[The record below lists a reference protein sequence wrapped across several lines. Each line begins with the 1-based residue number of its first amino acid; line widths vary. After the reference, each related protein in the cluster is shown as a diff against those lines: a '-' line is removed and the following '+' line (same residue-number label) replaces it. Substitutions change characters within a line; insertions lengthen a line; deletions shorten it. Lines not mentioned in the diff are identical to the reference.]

1 LKLTHVQELLDY
13 PASSGSK
20 ATSNSLSLG
29 PHSMLLYAGWGKIP
43 DVINLFLN
51 IEGVEHIANAVQAK
65 KQIFLLNKW
74 R

>member
-1 LKLTHVQELLDY
+1 
-13 PASSGSK
+13 
-20 ATSNSLSLG
+20 
-29 PHSMLLYAGWGKIP
+29 MLLYAGWGKIP